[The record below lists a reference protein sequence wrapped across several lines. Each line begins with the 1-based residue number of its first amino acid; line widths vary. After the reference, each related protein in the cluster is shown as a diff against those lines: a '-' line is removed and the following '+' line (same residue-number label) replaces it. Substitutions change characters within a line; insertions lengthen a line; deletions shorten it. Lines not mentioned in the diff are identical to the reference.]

1 MIILLIINDRYH
13 QDRIGMG
20 KETTKIVRE
29 KTMPMIACQ
38 KQKAF
43 HKGIQGSN
51 TIQDRKDS

>member
-1 MIILLIINDRYH
+1 
-13 QDRIGMG
+13 MG

-29 KTMPMIACQ
+29 KTIPMIACQ

-51 TIQDRKDS
+51 ISHDRKGS